1 MDEGKRRQRGRWTE
15 ATWASGQG
23 SIGSVPYLASL
34 KRMASMLT
42 EMRCLRGTKRASSPL
57 GRPRERAAKRSGCS
71 RNS

>member
-1 MDEGKRRQRGRWTE
+1 MDEGRRREREGGQKLPGRP
-15 ATWASGQG
+15 GRG